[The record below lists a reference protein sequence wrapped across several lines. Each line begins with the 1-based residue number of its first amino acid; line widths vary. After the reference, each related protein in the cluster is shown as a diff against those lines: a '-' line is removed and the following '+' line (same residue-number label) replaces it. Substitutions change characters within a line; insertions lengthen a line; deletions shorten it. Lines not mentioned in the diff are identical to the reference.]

1 MITNYAQF
9 AQDYKRSL
17 SNQFMLVD
25 GAKLTDKVKGED
37 LFVTLKVDGI
47 LQVLFYHNEM
57 VEAYGTNGR
66 RTIDLPCLQEFA
78 SLCHKAGLQQ
88 AVIAAE
94 LFAPLNGRERVGDVA
109 TALADPALHDKL
121 HLAPHNIIELNGEPF
136 AATHYKQTHQRL
148 MQLFDH
154 GELVHP
160 VIGNSA
166 SSAYEV
172 EAFYDHW
179 VTDGGAEGVVVHCEN
194 PMVWKVKPRH
204 TIDAVIVGYT
214 VDDEHPDHLRE
225 MLLAVDY
232 ADGMFQQFAVTGGG
246 MSDDEKMSMQEHLS
260 QLCVTSE
267 YIATDSRN
275 VAFQM
280 VKPEVVVEM
289 SCLELVAE
297 DGKGRPKENTLMSY
311 HAEQGYLVEGSI
323 AGFAAHSPNFV
334 RLRPDKR
341 AIPADIRHSQLTDLC
356 APSEQ
361 KCGSCLNALHKSQV
375 LLRRIFT
382 KGSGE
387 KLMVQKYLVW
397 KTNKEETGVFPAY
410 VFHYTDFS
418 VGRKEALK
426 RDIRV
431 SSSRQQ
437 IMDLC
442 ELSIEENVKKG
453 WTEL

>member
-25 GAKLTDKVKGED
+25 GAKLTDKIQGED
-37 LFVTLKVDGI
+37 LFITLKVDGI
-47 LQVLFYHNEM
+47 LQVIFYHQGQI
-57 VEAYGTNGR
+57 EAYNTGGR
-66 RTIDLPCLQEFA
+66 RTIDLPCLQELA
-78 SLCHKAGLQQ
+78 SMCQRAGLQS

-94 LFAPLNGRERVGDVA
+94 LYAPLHGRERVGDVA
-109 TALADPALHDKL
+109 TALADPALYDKL
-121 HLAPHNIIELNGEPF
+121 MLAPHNIIEIDGVAFVVN
-136 AATHYKQTHQRL
+136 HYKETHRRL
-148 MQLFDH
+148 MQLFGH
-154 GELVHP
+154 GVLVHP
-160 VIGNSA
+160 VNGCA
-166 SSAYEV
+166 VSSAYE
-172 EAFYDHW
+172 AQGIYDQW
-179 VTDGGAEGVVVHCEN
+179 VTEQGAEGVVVHCEN

-204 TIDAVIVGYT
+204 TIDAVIIGYT
-214 VDDEHPDHLRE
+214 VDEEQSDHLRE

-232 ADGMFQQFAVTGGG
+232 AEGKFQQFAVTGGG
-246 MSDDEKMSMQEHLS
+246 MSDDEKVSLQEQLS
-260 QLCVTSE
+260 KLCVASE

-297 DGKGRPKENTLMSY
+297 DGKGKPKVNTLMSY
-311 HAEQGYLVEGSI
+311 HDEQGYLVEGSI

-361 KCGSCLNALHKSQV
+361 KCGSSLNTLSESQL

-431 SSSRQQ
+431 SNSRQQ